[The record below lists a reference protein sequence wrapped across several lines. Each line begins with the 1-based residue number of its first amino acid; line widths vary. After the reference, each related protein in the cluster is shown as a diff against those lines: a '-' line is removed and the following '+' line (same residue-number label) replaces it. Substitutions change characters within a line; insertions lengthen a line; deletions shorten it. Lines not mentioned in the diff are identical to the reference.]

1 MESKES
7 EAVKLFANTTRK
19 NFIVNSIL
27 RKNVKKVGIYRL
39 IMKTDSDNFRDS
51 AVSDIIDKLKNNGL
65 TITIY
70 EPLLKESVFKE
81 VLVIRN
87 LKQFIEES
95 DLIIAN
101 RMSHELES
109 VVDKVYTRDVFSNN

>member
-109 VVDKVYTRDVFSNN
+109 VVDKVYTRDLYSNN